1 MDWSV
6 IEQAISATT
15 GSRFHIDSRR
25 PAGGGCINDAWQVTG
40 QGRDYFIKLNQPS
53 RLDMF
58 EAEFDGL
65 SEMLEVGAI
74 RVPKP
79 LLSGVA
85 GQRSFLVM
93 EFIQMGHKGSAEQMG
108 RQLALMHRK
117 TARHFGWHRDNT
129 IGSTAQQNNWTED
142 WVGFF
147 RRYRLGYQIELA
159 ARKGIGSHA
168 VGLVEKL
175 IDRLDCFYTDYQPLP
190 SLLHGDL
197 WGGNAG
203 FDADGNPVIF
213 DPATYYGDREA
224 DLAMTGLFGG
234 FDNNFYAAYANC
246 WPIDPGYAARKTL
259 YNLYHILNHYN
270 LFGGG
275 YGMQAEGMAGQ
286 LLSACR

>member
-1 MDWSV
+1 MDWSE
-6 IEQAISATT
+6 IEQAIRART
-15 GSRFHIDSRR
+15 GSRFHIDSKC
-25 PAGGGCINDAWQVTG
+25 PVGGGCINDAYRVTG
-40 QGRDYFIKLNQPS
+40 QGSNYFIKLNQSS

-65 SEMLEVGAI
+65 SEMFDTGTI

-85 GQRSFLVM
+85 GHKSFLVM
-93 EFIQMGHKGSAEQMG
+93 EFIPMGHQGSPERMG
-108 RQLALMHRK
+108 KQLALMHRK
-117 TARHFGWHRDNT
+117 TADYFGWHRDNT
-129 IGSTAQQNNWTED
+129 IGSTAQPNHWTED
-142 WVGFF
+142 WVGFL

-159 ARKGIGSHA
+159 AQKGIGAHA

-175 IDRLDCFYTDYQPLP
+175 MGHLDCFYSDYQPMP

-224 DLAMTGLFGG
+224 DLAMTELFGG
-234 FDNNFYAAYANC
+234 FDNNFYAAYANI
-246 WPIDPGYAARKTL
+246 WPIEPGYPVRKTL

-275 YGMQAEGMAGQ
+275 YGRQAEGMAGQ